1 MSNNLISRL
10 CSILLISPIIITLIH
25 LNGLYFN
32 LFLILILIIGIYEIL
47 RLNYIYIKIFVFFL
61 LIFFLISI
69 YILRNINNGEFHL
82 LFIILITWLSDS
94 GGYIFGKCIGG
105 KKINIISP
113 NKTYSGFFGG
123 LILPLLSLFFAYEF
137 NVIIFNSLILDIL
150 FVISCSAI
158 VISGDLFFSF
168 IKRKNKIKDFSNL
181 IPGHGGIFDRIDGMI
196 FLTIFYSL
204 FIIS

>member
-25 LNGLYFN
+25 LNGLYFK
-32 LFLILILIIGIYEIL
+32 LFLIVILITGIYEIL

-113 NKTYSGFFGG
+113 NKTYSGF
-123 LILPLLSLFFAYEF
+123 LA
-137 NVIIFNSLILDIL
+137 D
-150 FVISCSAI
+150 
-158 VISGDLFFSF
+158 
-168 IKRKNKIKDFSNL
+168 
-181 IPGHGGIFDRIDGMI
+181 
-196 FLTIFYSL
+196 
-204 FIIS
+204 